1 MSRRFQEVLARSS
14 SGARYDPL
22 YEKSEDWLAQKPKCC
37 YSDDKRP
44 IRVTIFDKGRSKM
57 PEDEIRG
64 EDFTVKDRRAFD
76 TEGKV
81 REEEEPKEEAKQEA
95 KQEEKAG
102 EHEEAQSSSLPE
114 VNFSSFILSL
124 SSSIL
129 LHLGE
134 IADPQSGEKK
144 KDLALAKQTIDI
156 ITLLQEKTT
165 GNLTEE
171 EKNLLEHIL
180 YDMRMRFVKASQ
192 G

>member
-1 MSRRFQEVLARSS
+1 
-14 SGARYDPL
+14 
-22 YEKSEDWLAQKPKCC
+22 
-37 YSDDKRP
+37 
-44 IRVTIFDKGRSKM
+44 M

-64 EDFTVKDRRAFD
+64 EGFTIKDRRTFD

-81 REEEEPKEEAKQEA
+81 KEEAKKEA
-95 KQEEKAG
+95 KEEGKKDEKAEEKG
-102 EHEEAQSSSLPE
+102 EKEFTALPE
-114 VNFSSFILSL
+114 VNFSSFLLSL

-156 ITLLQEKTT
+156 ITLLKDKTE

-171 EKNLLEHIL
+171 EQNLLKHLL
-180 YDMRMRFVKASQ
+180 YDLRMRFVKASQ
-192 G
+192 E

>member
-1 MSRRFQEVLARSS
+1 
-14 SGARYDPL
+14 
-22 YEKSEDWLAQKPKCC
+22 
-37 YSDDKRP
+37 
-44 IRVTIFDKGRSKM
+44 M

-64 EDFTVKDRRAFD
+64 EGFTIKDRRTFD

-81 REEEEPKEEAKQEA
+81 KEEAK
-95 KQEEKAG
+95 KEEK
-102 EHEEAQSSSLPE
+102 EEGKKDEKAEEEKEKEFTPLPE
-114 VNFSSFILSL
+114 VNFSSFLLSL

-156 ITLLQEKTT
+156 ITLLKDKTE

-171 EKNLLEHIL
+171 EKNLLEHLL
-180 YDMRMRFVKASQ
+180 YDLRMRFVKASQ
-192 G
+192 E

>member
-1 MSRRFQEVLARSS
+1 
-14 SGARYDPL
+14 
-22 YEKSEDWLAQKPKCC
+22 
-37 YSDDKRP
+37 
-44 IRVTIFDKGRSKM
+44 M

-64 EDFTVKDRRAFD
+64 EGFTIKDRRTFD

-81 REEEEPKEEAKQEA
+81 KEEARK
-95 KQEEKAG
+95 EEKG
-102 EHEEAQSSSLPE
+102 EGKKSEKAEQKEEKFTPLPE
-114 VNFSSFILSL
+114 VNFSSFLLSL

-156 ITLLQEKTT
+156 ITLLKDKTK

-171 EKNLLEHIL
+171 EKNLLEHLL
-180 YDMRMRFVKASQ
+180 YDLRMRFVKASQ